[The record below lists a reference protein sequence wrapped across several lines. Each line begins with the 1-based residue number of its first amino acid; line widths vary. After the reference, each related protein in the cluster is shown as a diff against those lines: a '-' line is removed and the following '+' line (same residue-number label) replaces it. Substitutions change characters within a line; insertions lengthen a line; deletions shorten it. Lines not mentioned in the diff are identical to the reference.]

1 MVEMILTTFFHTEI
15 PQYSP
20 GAAYRLLELLL
31 GRVQNVTEPGDF
43 TTLPGDF
50 YVGGA

>member
-1 MVEMILTTFFHTEI
+1 MGMVLTTSFYTEI

-20 GAAYRLLELLL
+20 GAAYRLLELLI
-31 GRVQNVTEPGDF
+31 GRVENVTEPGSF

-50 YVGGA
+50 YVESI